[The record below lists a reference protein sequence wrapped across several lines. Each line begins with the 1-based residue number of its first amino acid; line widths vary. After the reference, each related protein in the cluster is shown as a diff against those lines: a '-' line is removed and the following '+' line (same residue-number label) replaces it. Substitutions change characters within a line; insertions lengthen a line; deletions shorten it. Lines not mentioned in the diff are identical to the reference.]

1 MSAHWISIY
10 TLVGMFVL
18 ATVLPINMGVIAFVG
33 AFLVGT
39 LVAGM
44 NAKAIM
50 GGFPADLFLTLVGIT
65 YLFAL
70 AQNNGTIDWLVK
82 LAVRAVRG
90 RIAAIPVDHVLHR
103 RAAHGGG
110 RGQPGG
116 GGHHRADRARLCG
129 QVRHQ
134 SAADGPD
141 GRAWRAGRRLLA
153 DQHLRRHHQQDR
165 RQGRACRSAS

>member
-33 AFLVGT
+33 AYLVGT
-39 LVAGM
+39 LVAGL

-50 GGFPADLFLTLVGIT
+50 AGFPADLFLTLVGIT

-70 AQNNGTIDWLVK
+70 AQNNGTIDWLVR

-90 RIAAIPVDHVLHR
+90 PIP
-103 RAAHGGG
+103 
-110 RGQPGG
+110 
-116 GGHHRADRARLCG
+116 
-129 QVRHQ
+129 
-134 SAADGPD
+134 
-141 GRAWRAGRRLLA
+141 
-153 DQHLRRHHQQDR
+153 
-165 RQGRACRSAS
+165 